1 MIFIL
6 AKLIF
11 VSVVFGGALMF
22 LASFKSKGK
31 SGDGSISV
39 FWTLT
44 DFSMKMAVIL
54 LGILLITLL
63 VKFVFF

>member
-1 MIFIL
+1 
-6 AKLIF
+6 
-11 VSVVFGGALMF
+11 
-22 LASFKSKGK
+22 
-31 SGDGSISV
+31 
-39 FWTLT
+39 LT